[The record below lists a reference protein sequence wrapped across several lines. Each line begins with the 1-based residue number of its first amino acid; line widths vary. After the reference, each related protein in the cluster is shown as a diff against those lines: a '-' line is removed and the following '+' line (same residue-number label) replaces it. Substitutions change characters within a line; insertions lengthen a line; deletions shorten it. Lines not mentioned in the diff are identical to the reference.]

1 MSLPGT
7 LYINGSCRITNGQAW
22 VGDSIVFQQKATA
35 PPVFLPALYAARDL
49 NYPKWYKMDRLSQ
62 LGILAADLI
71 YSNSSKSSK
80 PDPLETAIVLAN
92 RHSSLETDARFA
104 DQLEGIPSPAVF
116 VYTLPNIVMGEISI
130 KYGLKGEQAF
140 FLMEK
145 PDPGFLLRYAETF
158 FAEGQVKNCL
168 VGWLDLF
175 QDDYLA
181 VLFLVSKTP
190 SDNKERKLNTENF
203 YQYLHHEQG
212 AVN

>member
-1 MSLPGT
+1 ML
-7 LYINGSCRITNGQAW
+7 
-22 VGDSIVFQQKATA
+22 
-35 PPVFLPALYAARDL
+35 
-49 NYPKWYKMDRLSQ
+49 
-62 LGILAADLI
+62 
-71 YSNSSKSSK
+71 
-80 PDPLETAIVLAN
+80 
-92 RHSSLETDARFA
+92 
-104 DQLEGIPSPAVF
+104 
-116 VYTLPNIVMGEISI
+116 GEISI

-145 PDPGFLLRYAETF
+145 PDPGFLLRYAETL
-158 FAEGQVKNCL
+158 FAEDQVKNCL